1 MTTTNLLSE
10 LAECFDGS
18 QPRCEENSVC
28 MVQRALKAPSIDP
41 GLKIST
47 ALSSLRQLVLNKGL
61 QATPDEEMREL
72 RGDLADTGRRRLL
85 HSRIHKTL
93 NALENISTK

>member
-1 MTTTNLLSE
+1 MLSE

-18 QPRCEENSVC
+18 QPRCEENSVS
-28 MVQRALKAPSIDP
+28 MVQHALKAPSMDP

-47 ALSSLRQLVLNKGL
+47 ALHSLRQLVLNKGL

-72 RGDLADTGRRRLL
+72 RGD
-85 HSRIHKTL
+85 
-93 NALENISTK
+93 